1 MKSHI
6 VLLILTS
13 SPPTAS
19 SFLVFALGLELPSWK
34 DSSLFH
40 PIGDLNTIFR
50 QQNKRC
56 GCERKAS
63 WVKKCALERNLD
75 YLNISTKIFTIIKER
90 NTRAENESNRRRHR
104 VLTTNEEQE
113 AEQEDVKKLAG
124 KENQWSDDSVCCSAT
139 GGSECD
145 GWKASEN
152 TQACTPP
159 PFHNCVAR

>member
-40 PIGDLNTIFR
+40 PIGDLKTIFG

-56 GCERKAS
+56 ECERKAS
-63 WVKKCALERNLD
+63 RVKKCALERNLD
-75 YLNISTKIFTIIKER
+75 YYLNISTEIFTIIQKR
-90 NTRAENESNRRRHR
+90 YT
-104 VLTTNEEQE
+104 
-113 AEQEDVKKLAG
+113 
-124 KENQWSDDSVCCSAT
+124 
-139 GGSECD
+139 
-145 GWKASEN
+145 
-152 TQACTPP
+152 
-159 PFHNCVAR
+159 